1 VVGWLRFKDVT
12 MIILLRKEEREHERE
27 CTIRLDQPAF
37 YTILK
42 KAGKGEGKCPGVYP
56 QRGYSTSIHNVGGTT
71 RICVVDPQ
79 HVDTM
84 RRILN
89 E

>member
-42 KAGKGEGKCPGVYP
+42 KERGRVCHHEEVRVVSCCIELPHWKAGKGEGKCPGV
-56 QRGYSTSIHNVGGTT
+56 
-71 RICVVDPQ
+71 
-79 HVDTM
+79 
-84 RRILN
+84 
-89 E
+89 